1 MHSAQVFL
9 FNFVEFISRLTRS
22 RNLGSLE
29 SYESILAQ
37 QLRHTYLHRQQH
49 TLLSCRLFGFLL
61 VLLSNNMSEDV
72 VLFIARQRRVGR
84 ASASHG
90 YAGPKSIILPPRVPQ
105 RIKSYACTY
114 PSTNITIS
122 QLQLTTI

>member
-22 RNLGSLE
+22 HNLGSSLE

-49 TLLSCRLFGFLL
+49 TLLSCGLFRFLL
-61 VLLSNNMSEDV
+61 VLLSNNMSENV

-90 YAGPKSIILPPRVPQ
+90 YAGPKRHP
-105 RIKSYACTY
+105 AT
-114 PSTNITIS
+114 
-122 QLQLTTI
+122 